1 MIKDKIYF
9 RGDCYLNTFTYRLN
23 RNFNDPTLPSNDEII
38 DPNTWKDHYKL
49 DDPTEWTKISRSDVN
64 AIQMG
69 SWITFQVRSAMNYAL
84 RSEDASNVA
93 EAALMG

>member
-1 MIKDKIYF
+1 
-9 RGDCYLNTFTYRLN
+9 
-23 RNFNDPTLPSNDEII
+23 
-38 DPNTWKDHYKL
+38 L